1 MIDLAGRKYRVYYN
15 NSSCKVYNGDHIYA
29 LNMCST
35 RIPTRIPIE
44 EGGSISLP
52 NGDTLFIN
60 EKYGVLH
67 DSPEY
72 KGIDLSLAS
81 GHEFIIWYYMVKL
94 DIWQESGYGCVYD
107 FDENAMYAEG
117 NYMRIYYDLNGGI
130 VYDQPYY
137 DLSQSERF
145 AFDNHVPFIT
155 LVIHD
160 DKWVLVDNNPLYEG
174 NKVTLNSKERIWI
187 SNRWGSQDDGSM
199 ICFSRESGRSC
210 FAYLKYRNNVVNQTD
225 RFWLGLDCYLDNDT
239 SITIY
244 DYGDEDD
251 YMSAINHSDDYSE
264 ENVSHYLNR
273 LCVIRYN
280 SSASSWYVEEDNS

>member
-1 MIDLAGRKYRVYYN
+1 MTDLADRKYRVYYN
-15 NSSCKVYNGDHIYA
+15 RHTSSCKVYNGDHRYA

-35 RIPTRIPIE
+35 RIPIE
-44 EGGSISLP
+44 TGGSISLP

-81 GHEFIIWYYMVKL
+81 GHEFIIWYYVVKL

-117 NYMRIYYDLNGGI
+117 NYMRIYYNLGGGS
-130 VYDQPYY
+130 VYDSPYSS
-137 DLSQSERF
+137 LWENERF
-145 AFDNHVPFIT
+145 GYDNNIPFIT

-160 DKWVLVDNNPLYEG
+160 GKWTVVDNNPLYEG
-174 NKVTLNSKERIWI
+174 NIVTLNSGERIWI
-187 SNRWGSQDDGSM
+187 SNRWGSRDESI
-199 ICFSRESGRSC
+199 ICFSRESGHNC
-210 FAYLKYRNNVVNQTD
+210 FAYLKYRNDVINQTNS
-225 RFWLGLDCYLDNDT
+225 FWLGLNCYLDNDT

-244 DYGDEDD
+244 DYSADD
-251 YMSAINHSDDYSE
+251 YMSAIGHSDDYSE
-264 ENVSHYLNR
+264 ESVSKYSYR
-273 LCVIRYN
+273 LCVIRYDLN
-280 SSASSWYVEEDNS
+280 TSRWYVEEDNS